1 MEVKQRTEPRGGYIA
16 MTGCAALLV
25 AAVPNASAV
34 GQIQLTD
41 GASTA
46 HVDLI
51 SQAGV
56 YDWVVGGQDQLDQ
69 QWWWIQTGGQRVSL
83 DALGVSAVSQPALN
97 RATVTYGGPGGL
109 YSVQVSYELTGT
121 SGGSG
126 EALLKESVVIA
137 NASGSPLNL
146 SLFLYSD
153 FNLGGTADDRVS
165 LGGMNDSSPP
175 FSSTVG
181 WFEAQQFDALVNHG
195 AIFNFRPRLGELG
208 LGSAILDKLNNTTL
222 ALASNAGS
230 VLPPTIGASGLS
242 QFGPVGPGD
251 AAYAVQWDFTIAA
264 NDSAIVGVDKR
275 VSVVPEPTAAAL
287 GLLGLAGLLVRRS
300 VAKSAA

>member
-1 MEVKQRTEPRGGYIA
+1 
-16 MTGCAALLV
+16 MTGCAVLLV

-34 GQIQLTD
+34 VPVELTD
-41 GASTA
+41 GSSKA
-46 HVDLI
+46 LI
-51 SQAGV
+51 DPASQAGV
-56 YDWVVGGQDQLDQ
+56 FDWVVGGQDQLEK

-83 DALGVSAVSQPALN
+83 DALGVSSVSQPALN
-97 RATVTYGGPGGL
+97 RATVTYGGPAGA

-121 SGGSG
+121 GGGSA

-137 NASGSPLNL
+137 NASGAPLNI

-153 FNLGGTADDRVS
+153 FNLGGTADDSVS
-165 LGGMNDSSPP
+165 LWGMNDSSPP

-181 WFEAQQFDALVNHG
+181 WFEAQQSDALASHG

-208 LGSAILDKLNNTTL
+208 LGSGILDKLNNTTA

-242 QFGPVGPGD
+242 EFGPVGPGD
-251 AAYAVQWDFTIAA
+251 AAYALQWDFTIAA
-264 NDSAIVGVDKR
+264 NNSAIVGVDKR
-275 VSVVPEPTAAAL
+275 VSVVPEPTVAAL
-287 GLLGLAGLLVRRS
+287 GMVGLAALLVRRS
-300 VAKSAA
+300 FGRSAG